1 MSVAVTVA
9 TMDRVGLITAS
20 AAIRAG
26 SMESAATLGT
36 AAAEAADV
44 GTPAAE
50 AAAVATAAAGKG
62 ATATAAP
69 TSAARIGADRSE
81 RQGARHEKYGYCSL
95 D

>member
-9 TMDRVGLITAS
+9 AMDRVGLITAS

-26 SMESAATLGT
+26 SMESAA
-36 AAAEAADV
+36 AEATAV
-44 GTPAAE
+44 GTSAAE
-50 AAAVATAAAGKG
+50 AAAVATAAAAAGKG
-62 ATATAAP
+62 ATAAAS
-69 TSAARIGADRSE
+69 TARIGADCSE